1 MIFSAFS
8 CKIAV
13 AVTADVTGGHR
24 LKGDGNGA
32 ADSLHIIEKGYN
44 IMKKVTFEQ
53 LEGMKKIAAITDF
66 EQARRAF
73 ACLGVEANTAFYTYE
88 EKKIALACR
97 AALYNPAGYGWGGCI
112 NEANKRIDRTEVT
125 CTPMLW
131 IDFSV
136 RRLTSDD
143 QKIRMKD
150 GRFFHIEHKSGAG
163 DWYLT
168 KADNLEAALQA
179 YRQERKILVWDTD
192 DFQLVMPVADFLDGL
207 ATYGKGAATF
217 FKSKLVYKPGVGKYL
232 LQMQTYTTSKKKI
245 KFLQELAQQG
255 SSWKTLYIMGE
266 LD

>member
-1 MIFSAFS
+1 
-8 CKIAV
+8 
-13 AVTADVTGGHR
+13 
-24 LKGDGNGA
+24 
-32 ADSLHIIEKGYN
+32 
-44 IMKKVTFEQ
+44 MKKVTKEQ
-53 LEGMKKIAAITDF
+53 LKAMKEIATITDF
-66 EQARRAF
+66 EQARRLF
-73 ACLGVEANTAFYTYE
+73 SLLGVEADTSFYTYE

-97 AALYNPAGYGWGGCI
+97 AAMYNPAGTGWGGCI
-112 NEANKRIDRTEVT
+112 NEANKRIDRSEVT
-125 CTPMLW
+125 CKPMLW
-131 IDFSV
+131 ADFSI

-168 KADNLEAALQA
+168 KADTLKAALQA

-207 ATYGKGAATF
+207 ATYGKGAETF
-217 FKSKLVYKPGVGKYL
+217 FKSKLVYKPGIGKYL

-245 KFLQELAQQG
+245 KFLQELAEQG